1 MATPPPA
8 KKQNV
13 AKVKA
18 PVVFKQAG
26 LGSPDTCLVVFE
38 QEFHVHSTILKL
50 YSAFFR
56 KFLDSPDK
64 AHATSTKNFKYF
76 WVTEVEND
84 GDWHLVA
91 LRANEVSFH
100 KTCAFGQRFLELAE
114 CRLILVGACR
124 QSQNQTQYSQ
134 RDMRLPE
141 PSPRFLH
148 PTIPNHKLAT
158 TGKNDEA
165 R

>member
-1 MATPPPA
+1 VEPSEVESLATAPAISHTFSFSHDSIKMATPPPA
-8 KKQNV
+8 KKQKV

-84 GDWHLVA
+84 GD
-91 LRANEVSFH
+91 
-100 KTCAFGQRFLELAE
+100 
-114 CRLILVGACR
+114 
-124 QSQNQTQYSQ
+124 
-134 RDMRLPE
+134 
-141 PSPRFLH
+141 
-148 PTIPNHKLAT
+148 
-158 TGKNDEA
+158 
-165 R
+165 